1 VVGCPAV
8 LVELTTFRLAD
19 GVDEAAFLAAD
30 AEVQA
35 ELSPEP
41 GFVRRTTARGD
52 DGTWL
57 VLAMWWSAGHADE
70 APPPVPTDLV
80 DEGSLRRER
89 YTTLD

>member
-19 GVDEAAFLAAD
+19 GVDEADFLAAD

-52 DGTWL
+52 GGTWL
-57 VLAMWWSAGHADE
+57 VLALWWSARHADE

-80 DEGSLRRER
+80 EAASVRRER